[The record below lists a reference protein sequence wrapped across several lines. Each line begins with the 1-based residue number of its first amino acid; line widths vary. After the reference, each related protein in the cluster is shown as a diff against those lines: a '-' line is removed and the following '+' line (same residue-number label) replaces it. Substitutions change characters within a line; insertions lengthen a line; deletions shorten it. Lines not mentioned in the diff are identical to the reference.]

1 MQFGERLRRERRRRH
16 LSQETLSEVLGCSP
30 KTIRRWENQQ
40 AFPQAHH
47 KLQISRFFGIRQE
60 EWFTED
66 REAIH
71 SASLWNIPYPRNP
84 FFTGREE
91 ILHQLNKLLH
101 QESLMAQSRP
111 WAVTGP
117 GGIGKTQIVL

>member
-71 SASLWNIPYPRNP
+71 SASLARPSLRTNVRASLN
-84 FFTGREE
+84 GRQPL
-91 ILHQLNKLLH
+91 IGRGGFVPSQ
-101 QESLMAQSRP
+101 SLMPLQSARY
-111 WAVTGP
+111 T
-117 GGIGKTQIVL
+117 L